1 MRGRLFSLPPGSDGP
16 ATIELRRGVE
26 RDNFF
31 NLFRSSSQTGAKA
44 TMPALRFGMGGAC
57 GEQGDCTIFLI
68 MRLVLLI
75 AFFGSCIHL
84 I

>member
-1 MRGRLFSLPPGSDGP
+1 MLSLLPPPGSDGP
-16 ATIELRRGVE
+16 ATIDLRRGVE

-44 TMPALRFGMGGAC
+44 AMPALEFGMGGGRMWGTGGLYYILNYAT
-57 GEQGDCTIFLI
+57 GAK
-68 MRLVLLI
+68 LI
-75 AFFGSCIHL
+75 AFFGSIQL